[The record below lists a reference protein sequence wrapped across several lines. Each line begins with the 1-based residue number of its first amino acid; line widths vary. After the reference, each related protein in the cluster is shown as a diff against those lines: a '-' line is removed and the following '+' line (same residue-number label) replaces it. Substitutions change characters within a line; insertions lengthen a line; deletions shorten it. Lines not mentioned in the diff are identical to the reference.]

1 MDGHYSREAA
11 EAAKVELYN
20 RVWTD
25 DAFSARLKS
34 DPKAVFA
41 EMGAELPDDLEIR
54 VVSDSDKVKYVHI
67 PAPPPEGEVSDED
80 LVNSHGGTTPLC
92 ALGSIVSAASILALI
107 SVHM

>member
-1 MDGHYSREAA
+1 MDGHYSHKAA

-25 DAFSARLKS
+25 DTFSARLES
-34 DPKAVFA
+34 EPKAVFA

-67 PAPPPEGEVSDED
+67 PAPPPEGEVRDED
-80 LVNSHGGTTPLC
+80 LIDSYGGTTPVC
-92 ALGSIVSAASILALI
+92 ISI
-107 SVHM
+107 SVIGTAIGFTISVNR